1 MQGYTRMILII
12 GLTWMHLLIIGALLA
27 IDIIHP
33 AFVTQEVSQTL
44 KIGIGVLFVLMI
56 IALSVVIHEIRV
68 VHRTDNERLRELFAL
83 LSDGI
88 IVMDPYRIITIINP
102 AAERL
107 TGWQLTDV
115 IPYCLFCQK
124 RDVHV
129 GEERCLLAA
138 EPHRNYFESKLPK
151 KMGGTVDVGMS
162 RSFLSP
168 NRKTNERDMV
178 ITIRD
183 VSMAKQEEELRLSR
197 RLTHHTLEVQEEERK
212 RLSQE
217 LHDGISQTLYGI
229 SLGMEHL
236 VRRIDEPAISSR
248 MEQLQ
253 QQVYSCIEEI
263 RLLSRTLYP
272 AVLYDIGLLSA
283 LRSMTERLST
293 RRTHVVFMTDL
304 VSESV
309 IAPSISVHIYRIV
322 QEAVHNAI
330 QHGEA
335 TTITIT
341 LSNGPKNLLLR
352 IEDDG
357 NGFDQYR
364 QYGEGYGLRNMEE
377 RSRAIGG
384 IFQMKSLL
392 GQGTTIEV
400 TVPKDQ
406 MIENFT

>member
-1 MQGYTRMILII
+1 MQSYSRMVMLI
-12 GLTWMHLLIIGALLA
+12 GLIWIHLLIIGALLT

-33 AFVTQEVSQTL
+33 EFVTQAVSQTI
-44 KIGIGVLFVLMI
+44 KVGIGILFVLML
-56 IALSVVIHEIRV
+56 IALSVVIHEMRV

-88 IVMDPYRIITIINP
+88 IVMNPHRIITFINP

-124 RDVHV
+124 REIHP

-151 KMGGTVDVGMS
+151 KMGGAVDVGMS

-183 VSMAKQEEELRLSR
+183 VSLAKQEEELRLSR

-236 VRRIDEPAISSR
+236 VRRMEDPALSQR
-248 MEQLQ
+248 MEQLH
-253 QQVYSCIEEI
+253 QQVYGCIEEI

-283 LRSMTERLST
+283 LRSMAERLST
-293 RRTHVVFMTDL
+293 RRIHVMFMTDL

-309 IAPSISVHIYRIV
+309 ISPSISVHIYRIV

-335 TTITIT
+335 YAVTIT
-341 LSNGPKNLLLR
+341 LSNGAKNLLLR
-352 IEDDG
+352 IED
-357 NGFDQYR
+357 NGKGFHQGESL
-364 QYGEGYGLRNMEE
+364 GEGYGLRNMEE

-384 IFQMKSLL
+384 LFHIKSVM

-400 TVPKDQ
+400 TIPRDQ
-406 MIENFT
+406 LVENYI

>member
-1 MQGYTRMILII
+1 MQNNSRMLFLI
-12 GLTWMHLLIIGALLA
+12 GLTWIYLLIIGALLL
-27 IDIIHP
+27 IDIFHP
-33 AFVTQEVSQTL
+33 VFVTQSISQMI
-44 KIGIGVLFVLMI
+44 KIGIGLLFVLMFF
-56 IALSVVIHEIRV
+56 ALSVVFHEIRV
-68 VHRTDNERLRELFAL
+68 VHRTDNERLRELFTL

-88 IVMDPYRIITIINP
+88 IVMNPHRIITYINP

-107 TGWQLTDV
+107 TGWNITDV

-124 RDVHV
+124 REIHL
-129 GEERCLLAA
+129 GGERCLLAD
-138 EPHRNYFESKLPK
+138 EPHRNYFESKLPRK
-151 KMGGTVDVGMS
+151 TGGTVDVGMS

-183 VSMAKQEEELRLSR
+183 VSLDKQEEELRLSR

-236 VRRIDEPAISSR
+236 VRRMENQELAQR
-248 MEQLQ
+248 VEQLQ
-253 QQVYSCIEEI
+253 QQVFACIEEI
-263 RLLSRTLYP
+263 RLLSRSLYP

-283 LRSMTERLST
+283 LRSMAERLST
-293 RRTHVVFMTDL
+293 RRIHVMFMTDV
-304 VSESV
+304 VSENV
-309 IAPSISVHIYRIV
+309 IPPSISVHIYRIV

-335 TTITIT
+335 TSVTIAF
-341 LSNGPKNLLLR
+341 SSGAKNLVLR
-352 IEDDG
+352 IED
-357 NGFDQYR
+357 NGVGFELNEQNI
-364 QYGEGYGLRNMEE
+364 GGYGLRNMEE

-384 IFQMKSLL
+384 IFHITSLL

-400 TVPKDQ
+400 HVPKNQ
-406 MIENFT
+406 F

>member
-1 MQGYTRMILII
+1 MQNNSRMLFLI
-12 GLTWMHLLIIGALLA
+12 GLTWIYLLIIGALLI
-27 IDIIHP
+27 IDIFHP
-33 AFVTQEVSQTL
+33 VFVTQSISQMI
-44 KIGIGVLFVLMI
+44 KIGIGLLFVLMFF
-56 IALSVVIHEIRV
+56 ALSVVFHEIRV
-68 VHRTDNERLRELFAL
+68 VHRTDNERLRELFTL

-88 IVMDPYRIITIINP
+88 IVMNPHRIITYINP

-107 TGWQLTDV
+107 TGWNITDV

-124 RDVHV
+124 REIHL
-129 GEERCLLAA
+129 GGERCLLAD
-138 EPHRNYFESKLPK
+138 EPHRNYFESKLPR
-151 KMGGTVDVGMS
+151 KMGGAVDVGMS

-183 VSMAKQEEELRLSR
+183 VSLDKQEEELRLSR

-236 VRRIDEPAISSR
+236 VRRMENQELAQR
-248 MEQLQ
+248 VEQLQ
-253 QQVYSCIEEI
+253 QQVFACIEEI
-263 RLLSRTLYP
+263 RLLSRSLYP

-283 LRSMTERLST
+283 LRSMAERLST
-293 RRTHVVFMTDL
+293 RRIHVMFMTDV
-304 VSESV
+304 VSENV
-309 IAPSISVHIYRIV
+309 ISPSISVHIYRIV

-335 TTITIT
+335 TSVTIAF
-341 LSNGPKNLLLR
+341 SSGAKNLVLR
-352 IEDDG
+352 IED
-357 NGFDQYR
+357 NGVGFELNEQNI
-364 QYGEGYGLRNMEE
+364 GGYGLRNMEE

-384 IFQMKSLL
+384 IFHITSLL

-400 TVPKDQ
+400 HVPKNQ
-406 MIENFT
+406 F

>member
-1 MQGYTRMILII
+1 MQNNSRMLFLI
-12 GLTWMHLLIIGALLA
+12 GLTWIYLLIIGALLL
-27 IDIIHP
+27 IDIFHP
-33 AFVTQEVSQTL
+33 VFVTQSISQMI
-44 KIGIGVLFVLMI
+44 KIGIGLLFVLMFF
-56 IALSVVIHEIRV
+56 ALSVVFHEIRV
-68 VHRTDNERLRELFAL
+68 VHRTDNERLRELFTL

-88 IVMDPYRIITIINP
+88 IVMNPHRIITFINP

-107 TGWQLTDV
+107 TGWNITDV

-124 RDVHV
+124 REIQP
-129 GEERCLLAA
+129 GGERCLLAD
-138 EPHRNYFESKLPK
+138 EPHRNYFESKLPRK
-151 KMGGTVDVGMS
+151 TGGTVDVGMS

-183 VSMAKQEEELRLSR
+183 VSLDKQEEELRLSR

-236 VRRIDEPAISSR
+236 VRRMENQELAQR
-248 MEQLQ
+248 VEQLQ
-253 QQVYSCIEEI
+253 QQVFACIEEI
-263 RLLSRTLYP
+263 RLLSRSLYP

-283 LRSMTERLST
+283 LRSMAERLST
-293 RRTHVVFMTDL
+293 RRIHVMFMTDV
-304 VSESV
+304 VSENAIS
-309 IAPSISVHIYRIV
+309 PSISVHIYRIV

-335 TTITIT
+335 TSVTIAF
-341 LSNGPKNLLLR
+341 SSGAKNLVLR
-352 IEDDG
+352 IED
-357 NGFDQYR
+357 NGVGFELNEKNI
-364 QYGEGYGLRNMEE
+364 GGYGLRNMEE

-384 IFQMKSLL
+384 IFYITSLL
-392 GQGTTIEV
+392 SQGTTIEV
-400 TVPKDQ
+400 NVPKNQ
-406 MIENFT
+406 F